1 MKTKFTEKQNKKLQA
16 NQKQK
21 ENFRKYIRKV
31 CK

>member
-1 MKTKFTEKQNKKLQA
+1 MKITIKETQNKKLQA

-21 ENFRKYIRKV
+21 ENFRKFIRKV